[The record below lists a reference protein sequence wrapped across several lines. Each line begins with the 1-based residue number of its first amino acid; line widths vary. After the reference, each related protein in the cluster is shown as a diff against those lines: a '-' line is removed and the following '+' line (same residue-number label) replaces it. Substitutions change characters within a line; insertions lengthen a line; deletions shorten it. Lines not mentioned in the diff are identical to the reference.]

1 MVTPL
6 PAAPEPSDEPGVSG
20 RTHRVALVSSSYFP
34 HPGGVEQHV
43 RSVAGEL
50 RARGHDVVVWTVDR
64 GEGLG
69 VQVIDGVE
77 VRYLP
82 TPLPA
87 RSLRAVLRFLL
98 ALPAAARA
106 WWRAYR
112 DFAPSVL
119 HVQCF
124 GPNGLYA
131 VLLADLTR
139 TPLVV
144 TSHGETFADDHR
156 VFDQSAL
163 IRTGMRRALRSA
175 DVVTGCSQV
184 VLDDLRDRFGFE
196 GGRVIPNGVDLD
208 RPSRHAGVI
217 DRRKR
222 LRRRT
227 AGAHEGLRP
236 LARGVRGGGS
246 PPEHPA
252 GDRGRRDRPVR
263 RWSVGRGSWPSATV
277 FT

>member
-1 MVTPL
+1 MERS
-6 PAAPEPSDEPGVSG
+6 AR
-20 RTHRVALVSSSYFP
+20 RTRRVALVSSSYFP

-43 RSVAGEL
+43 RSVAGEF

-87 RSLRAVLRFLL
+87 RSLRAGVRFLL
-98 ALPAAARA
+98 AFPAAATA

-124 GPNGLYA
+124 GPNGVYA
-131 VLLADLTR
+131 VLLGQLTR

-144 TSHGETFADDHR
+144 TSHGEAFADDHR

-163 IRTGMRRALRSA
+163 IRK
-175 DVVTGCSQV
+175 GCA
-184 VLDDLRDRFGFE
+184 G
-196 GGRVIPNGVDLD
+196 PCT
-208 RPSRHAGVI
+208 RPM
-217 DRRKR
+217 
-222 LRRRT
+222 
-227 AGAHEGLRP
+227 
-236 LARGVRGGGS
+236 
-246 PPEHPA
+246 
-252 GDRGRRDRPVR
+252 
-263 RWSVGRGSWPSATV
+263 W
-277 FT
+277 

>member
-1 MVTPL
+1 MERS
-6 PAAPEPSDEPGVSG
+6 AR

-87 RSLRAVLRFLL
+87 RSLRAGVRFLL

-131 VLLADLTR
+131 VLLGQPHPHPPRGD
-139 TPLVV
+139 
-144 TSHGETFADDHR
+144 
-156 VFDQSAL
+156 
-163 IRTGMRRALRSA
+163 
-175 DVVTGCSQV
+175 
-184 VLDDLRDRFGFE
+184 
-196 GGRVIPNGVDLD
+196 
-208 RPSRHAGVI
+208 
-217 DRRKR
+217 
-222 LRRRT
+222 
-227 AGAHEGLRP
+227 
-236 LARGVRGGGS
+236 LAR
-246 PPEHPA
+246 
-252 GDRGRRDRPVR
+252 RDLCR
-263 RWSVGRGSWPSATV
+263 
-277 FT
+277 

>member
-1 MVTPL
+1 MVGPAFVSSTGRRGRVVTPFL
-6 PAAPEPSDEPGVSG
+6 AAPGAPDELGGSS
-20 RTHRVALVSSSYFP
+20 RAHRVALVSSSYFP

-82 TPLPA
+82 SPLPA

-98 ALPAAARA
+98 DLPAAARA

-112 DFAPSVL
+112 GFAPSVL

-131 VLLADLTR
+131 LLLAHLTR
-139 TPLVV
+139 TPLVL

-156 VFDQSAL
+156 VFDRSAL
-163 IRTGMRRALRSA
+163 IRTGMRKALRLGRGG
-175 DVVTGCSQV
+175 DG
-184 VLDDLRDRFGFE
+184 VLAGRAGRPE
-196 GGRVIPNGVDLD
+196 GPV
-208 RPSRHAGVI
+208 
-217 DRRKR
+217 R
-222 LRRRT
+222 LRGW
-227 AGAHEGLRP
+227 A
-236 LARGVRGGGS
+236 GGS
-246 PPEHPA
+246 QRCRP
-252 GDRGRRDRPVR
+252 RRSSRRLQPRRPQGASSPSDGSSTR
-263 RWSVGRGSWPSATV
+263 RASTCCSRRSPWRISPRGSDW
-277 FT
+277 